1 MAEDKPFISDEKS
14 IQFSE
19 SENFMASTFQNDDNY
34 DNSDGEQYYNDIFKK
49 LVYSDDYIYFF
60 ICEKCKKCP
69 LLKFDND
76 FLYNLKDLEY
86 SCDCQKSE
94 GENKNNKYT
103 KTTLEEFKKNF
114 GMKNFNK
121 IIEFQDFFMCSN
133 HHKFSGYLKD
143 VNKDICS
150 KCMIKKENN
159 INEENYIQFEEHVM
173 YKRIVYLINIFK
185 LYEND
190 KDDKDD
196 KDDKNDKNDE
206 PNEKIKIKKFISKL
220 IVNYIKFRNY
230 NIYQTLINLESSI
243 IESKNKASKDNLFL
257 YYLTIIKP
265 NDLRKITDDKN
276 LLPYVTEVQIKSTNI
291 DSLKLLTGFHNLKR
305 LDLRSNCIINIES
318 LENASF
324 ENLEFL
330 NLSTNK
336 IGNDC
341 IKHFENCKLK
351 NLTYLNLDLNC
362 ITDYRIF
369 FALSKKKDK
378 DTFGKLTKLFI
389 CFNVFNCLSDD
400 NGKIIN
406 KKQYKEYFENISL
419 DFNSIEILHLTHG
432 VFNKN
437 TIKLIFPCFELNE
450 IREIKLAYNNLN
462 NYSFLL
468 TKDKCQWFHQLIN
481 DIRNKETPKVEKIIL
496 KKGNYIKDINF
507 SYPEINKYFE

>member
-1 MAEDKPFISDEKS
+1 M
-14 IQFSE
+14 
-19 SENFMASTFQNDDNY
+19 
-34 DNSDGEQYYNDIFKK
+34 
-49 LVYSDDYIYFF
+49 
-60 ICEKCKKCP
+60 
-69 LLKFDND
+69 
-76 FLYNLKDLEY
+76 
-86 SCDCQKSE
+86 
-94 GENKNNKYT
+94 
-103 KTTLEEFKKNF
+103 
-114 GMKNFNK
+114 
-121 IIEFQDFFMCSN
+121 
-133 HHKFSGYLKD
+133 
-143 VNKDICS
+143 
-150 KCMIKKENN
+150 
-159 INEENYIQFEEHVM
+159 
-173 YKRIVYLINIFK
+173 
-185 LYEND
+185 
-190 KDDKDD
+190 
-196 KDDKNDKNDE
+196 
-206 PNEKIKIKKFISKL
+206 
-220 IVNYIKFRNY
+220 
-230 NIYQTLINLESSI
+230 ESSI

-400 NGKIIN
+400 NGKIIS

-450 IREIKLAYNNLN
+450 IREIKLSYNNLN